1 MLNKVEI
8 LRELL
13 DDYKRDLEEIKAT
26 GNAKC
31 IEMVESSIRNIE
43 DILSK
48 ESSKFEPEK
57 IYEESVEEDY
67 VLKSGMRFKNYKDLC
82 GFMGWKTTG
91 GNSKKARLKEL
102 DTICKWHTEGSTFV
116 IDEVHKFILPKKD
129 KRIENNIYISCA
141 EGLIIYNLKK
151 SSDSRIF
158 ITIGNLGEL
167 IGLFNEKFQYYN
179 HEENKIDFTIA
190 NSFKKT
196 TKAEAKRI
204 LDRCLKSMECR
215 KLIEFTYTRIIV
227 CEDKTL
233 RCATVEEKEINLDV
247 ENKVMNRLG
256 CYNFNQIKYR
266 KLIDRF
272 KEEVMQGVREEGI
285 VDFVSSFK
293 AYDIVSNKRLIEQ
306 AQEQFNN
313 NSSKKELND
322 LFIKKLDSTFE
333 TKNNSAVKKCYD
345 ELGFGEPML
354 DGEASNNYIPTIKK
368 LIDELIKID

>member
-1 MLNKVEI
+1 MNKIKDILNKENEPENI
-8 LRELL
+8 
-13 DDYKRDLEEIKAT
+13 
-26 GNAKC
+26 N
-31 IEMVESSIRNIE
+31 VES
-43 DILSK
+43 L
-48 ESSKFEPEK
+48 
-57 IYEESVEEDY
+57 EEDY
-67 VLKSGMRFKNYKDLC
+67 MLKSGMRFKNYKALC

-102 DTICKWHTEGSTFV
+102 DTICKWHNEGDSFV
-116 IDEVHKFILPKKD
+116 IDEVYEIVLPKKD
-129 KRIENNIYISCA
+129 KRTDNNIYLSCA
-141 EGLIIYNLKK
+141 EGLIIHNLKK
-151 SSDSRIF
+151 SADSRIF

-190 NSFKKT
+190 NSFKRT

-204 LDRCLKSMECR
+204 LDRCLKSMESR
-215 KLIEFTYTRIIV
+215 KLIDFTYTTIIV
-227 CEDKTL
+227 SEDGTL
-233 RCATVEEKEINLDV
+233 RGATVEEKKIILDI

-266 KLIDRF
+266 KLIDKF
-272 KEEVMQGVREEGI
+272 KEEVLKEVREEGI

-333 TKNNSAVKKCYD
+333 TKHNSAVKKCYD

-354 DGEASNNYIPTIKK
+354 EGEASNQYIPTMKK